1 MTVPSS
7 SASTGTARA
16 GTRCVSVAVF
26 AAVPRALTY
35 SLPAGCEVQPG
46 QRVVVPLGARRVM
59 GLVLGRAARLA
70 PGIQTRDVLRVLD
83 EEPLLAPPLVELG
96 QWIADYYL
104 APVGEVFRAMLP
116 LRPPE
121 RRSRVVTLTEA
132 GRQKI
137 TELSAG
143 LLEEERQSDEATLLN
158 YLAAHDQVTWNTLLR
173 KFPPASSPALRQ
185 ALKRGWILLRELERP
200 RRQREIWGVRLAGP
214 VPERV
219 ARLSPVAQRIL
230 AALASEKEV
239 RDHRPLLTA
248 TGASLAH
255 LRKLKAEGLIDL
267 FPPEREPHAE
277 ETRSLLELSAS
288 QGRAVEELT
297 ERLEA
302 RRFAVALLH
311 GVTASGKTEIYLR
324 LIRRCLEQQRSAFM
338 LVPEIALT
346 PAMETLFA
354 SRFGAS
360 VAVLHSG
367 LAPAERDAAWWRIG
381 RGEARVVLGT
391 RSAIFA
397 PAKELGLIIVDEE
410 HESSYK
416 QEETPRYHARDVAVV
431 RARREGA
438 VVVLGSATP
447 SLESYWNAR
456 QGKYH
461 LLKLTER
468 VAGRP
473 MAQVEIVDMR
483 EEFRLTHSQVPISRR
498 LREAMEEQL
507 HGGGQIMILL
517 NRRGYSWF
525 LLCRSCGQTERCVH
539 CSISL
544 TYHRRENRLLCHYC
558 GYARTVPTRCTSCG
572 SEYLYYVGEGTE
584 RVETKLAEMF
594 PTARVARLDRD
605 AARRPAQ
612 FQKILAE
619 FREGKIQILV
629 GTQLIAKGHDFPAV
643 TLMGVV
649 SADTLLG
656 LPDFRA
662 AERTFQLLTQA
673 AGRAGRGELP
683 GRVLVQTFYPEHYAI
698 RLAAQQNYEDFFAKE
713 IRFRRM
719 MRYPPVAA
727 LAQVTVQDAQ
737 LERAAKIAAEVSQ
750 FFSDTE
756 IRVLGPAP
764 APLARVKGRYR
775 IQFILKSSSRARL
788 HAALRRV
795 AEESSERGWLPKSVV
810 MDMDPLSLM

>member
-1 MTVPSS
+1 MTVPSP

-16 GTRCVSVAVF
+16 GTRWVSVAVF

-35 SLPAGCEVQPG
+35 SLPAGREVQPG
-46 QRVVVPLGARRVM
+46 QRVVVPLGARRVT
-59 GLVLGRAARLA
+59 GVVLGRGARLA
-70 PGIQTRDVLRVLD
+70 PGIQTRDVLGVLED
-83 EEPLLAPPLVELG
+83 EPLLAPPLVELG

-121 RRSRVVTLTEA
+121 RRTRVVTLAEA
-132 GRQKI
+132 GRQRI

-143 LLEEERQSDEATLLN
+143 LLEEERQSDEASLLN
-158 YLAAHDQVTWNTLLR
+158 YLAAHAPVTWNTLLR
-173 KFPPASSPALRQ
+173 KFPRASSPALRQ
-185 ALKRGWILLRELERP
+185 ALKHGWILLLELEQP

-214 VPERV
+214 VPERA

-230 AALASEKEV
+230 AALTREKEV

-267 FPPEREPHAE
+267 FPPEREPQAE
-277 ETRSLLELSAS
+277 ETRSAPELSAS

-302 RRFAVALLH
+302 RCFAVALLH

-346 PAMETLFA
+346 PAMESLFA

-367 LAPAERDAAWWRIG
+367 LAPAERDAAWWRIW

-483 EEFRLTHSQVPISRR
+483 EEFRLTRSQVPISRR

-507 HGGGQIMILL
+507 RSGGQIMILL

-525 LLCRSCGQTERCVH
+525 LLCRSCGQTERCIH

-572 SEYLYYVGEGTE
+572 SEFLYYVGEGTE
-584 RVETKLAEMF
+584 RVEAKLTELF

-719 MRYPPVAA
+719 MRYPPIAA

-756 IRVLGPAP
+756 IRMLGPAP
-764 APLARVKGRYR
+764 APLARVKGKYR
-775 IQFILKSSSRARL
+775 IQFILKSGSRARL

-795 AEESSERGWLPKSVV
+795 AEESSERGWLQKSVV